1 MFDDVNKSKMTFEKY
16 VELKRETL
24 VRSFTERF
32 KMVDKFL
39 YWFSWFGKGVS
50 VFLAFFFIQH
60 LFFSSFN
67 NIKESIFITLGIVFF
82 LTMFE
87 LLKRYVL
94 GIFSMEAIKT
104 KFNIFR
110 SNLITF
116 IISVIIVIAGSFYFT
131 LNGAYVFIDNTS
143 TFQNETM
150 TNLNTEIDSIN
161 NFYFEQYIKPLMD
174 NNKLLSEQNTGYR
187 EQASNTS
194 FVTRYTNLI
203 NDNNKRIDNNNTEI
217 KRYED
222 RRDKEIEELK
232 TNELSKLDKSIDD
245 NRYNLIAFILISCFI
260 ELIIIIGIFYDKFYD
275 YKAVLEY
282 EETIINTPEFKRWHK
297 YNFILELIFTKS
309 KNVGDQVPSTNSLIE
324 LSEVAGAKIS
334 KSELDKIIKI
344 LYYLEIIKLDSNKR
358 IINKIEN
365 DAKTSLRNY
374 FNIF

>member
-39 YWFSWFGKGVS
+39 YWFSWFGNGVS

-94 GIFSMEAIKT
+94 GLFSMEAIKT

-110 SNLITF
+110 SNLIIF

-131 LNGAYVFIDNTS
+131 LNGAYIFIDNTS

-150 TNLNTEIDSIN
+150 TNLNSQIDSIN

-203 NDNNKRIDNNNTEI
+203 NDNNNRIDNNNTEI
-217 KRYED
+217 RRYED

-232 TNELSKLDKSIDD
+232 TEELIKLDRSIDD

-260 ELIIIIGIFYDKFYD
+260 ELIIIVGIFYDKFYD
-275 YKAVLEY
+275 YKSVLEY
-282 EETIINTPEFKRWHK
+282 EETIINTPEFKKWHK

-324 LSEVAGAKIS
+324 LSDVAGAKIS

-344 LYYLEIIKLDSNKR
+344 LYYLEIIKLESNKR

-365 DAKTSLRNY
+365 DAKISLRNY

>member
-1 MFDDVNKSKMTFEKY
+1 
-16 VELKRETL
+16 
-24 VRSFTERF
+24 
-32 KMVDKFL
+32 
-39 YWFSWFGKGVS
+39 
-50 VFLAFFFIQH
+50 
-60 LFFSSFN
+60 
-67 NIKESIFITLGIVFF
+67 
-82 LTMFE
+82 
-87 LLKRYVL
+87 
-94 GIFSMEAIKT
+94 MEAIKT